1 MHSGNFTMKI
11 SKGNMI
17 NTVPTVLVPLT
28 STIPRT
34 SGKLSFK
41 DVLGAIKVRWGI
53 RRNSYTVDPGLYAI
67 GKPGSLSDVF
77 VTANYKLSFDT
88 LRKNLDGLDAWILIL
103 DTKGI
108 NVWCAAGKGTFGTA
122 ELIHRIEKASLNEIV
137 THKKIIVPQLG
148 AVGVAAH
155 EVKKHSGFSVIYG
168 PVRAADIKNFISAG
182 YKTDKKMRR
191 VKFTFPDRLKLVPV
205 ELVNA
210 KYWLIGIL
218 IAILFLSGL
227 SKKGF
232 LIDLIW
238 LSAWHTMITVAAGFL
253 SGAVLTPLLLPAIPF
268 RSFSLKGAIVGLLTS
283 VILYARNYL
292 GENVIESLGWFFM
305 LPVIS
310 SYLAMN
316 FTGTSTYTSL
326 SGVRKEMRIAVP
338 VQIIA
343 GLSGLT
349 LYVLSQFL

>member
-1 MHSGNFTMKI
+1 MN
-11 SKGNMI
+11 
-17 NTVPTVLVPLT
+17 NTIPTVLVPLT
-28 STIPRT
+28 STIPQT

-41 DVLGAIKVRWGI
+41 DVLGAVKVRWGI
-53 RRNSYTVDPGLYAI
+53 RRNSYTIDPGLYAI

-122 ELIHRIEKASLNEIV
+122 ELIHRVKESALDEIV
-137 THKKIIVPQLG
+137 THRKLIIPQLG

-155 EVKKHSGFSVIYG
+155 EVKKHSGFSVTYG

-182 YKTDKKMRR
+182 YKTDKKMRS
-191 VKFTFPDRLKLVPV
+191 VKFTFPDRLKLIPV

-210 KYWLIGIL
+210 KYWLLGAL
-218 IAILFLSGL
+218 TLFLVLSGL
-227 SKKGF
+227 NQKGLSVE
-232 LIDLIW
+232 LIRLA
-238 LSAWHTMITVAAGFL
+238 LLKTVGIIVAGFF
-253 SGAVLTPLLLPAIPF
+253 SGAVLSPLLLPLIPF
-268 RSFSLKGAIVGLLTS
+268 RSFSLKGVVTGILTVS
-283 VILYARNYL
+283 ILYFGNYL
-292 GENVIESLGWFFM
+292 EGRELKILSWF
-305 LPVIS
+305 LLIPAIS

-316 FTGTSTYTSL
+316 FTGASTYTSL

-343 GLSGLT
+343 VLSGLT
-349 LYVLSQFL
+349 LYILSKFI